1 MTEEEKIDKTLDK
14 ITLAGVLI
22 GAFAVTPFVLM
33 FVWNTLVIYFV
44 PVITIG
50 YGGAWA
56 LNIIKTSI
64 LNGYSYQERTSEE
77 NFKGMLNSYISLAI
91 TVIATLIIGLSI
103 GTI

>member
-1 MTEEEKIDKTLDK
+1 MTEEEKLDKILDK
-14 ITLAGVLI
+14 ITLAVVLI

-33 FVWNTLVIYFV
+33 FVWNSLVTYLV
-44 PVITIG
+44 PVATIG

-56 LNIIKTSI
+56 LSIIKTTI
-64 LNGYSYQERTSEE
+64 LNGYSYQEKTSEE
-77 NFKGMLNSYISLAI
+77 NFKGTINSYISLAI